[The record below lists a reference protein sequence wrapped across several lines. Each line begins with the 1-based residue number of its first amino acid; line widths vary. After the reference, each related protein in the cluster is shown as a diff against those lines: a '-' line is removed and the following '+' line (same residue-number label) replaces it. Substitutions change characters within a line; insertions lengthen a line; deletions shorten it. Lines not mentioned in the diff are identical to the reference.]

1 MPLKKNEK
9 KPAETPEPLVL
20 LESLLGRVLFLL
32 KKASFKAQEFSEEN
46 LGPLGLTGRHL
57 GVMLVIQ
64 EMGSISQQE
73 IGKCVQMDR
82 TTMVQVIDELEKM
95 NLVERKESPT
105 DRRAHAVY
113 LTAKGKAILPKA
125 DQLGWAAEK
134 RFLAHLEAKEQ
145 KELARLLKK
154 LVVAHYSESRVKE

>member
-1 MPLKKNEK
+1 MLFKKTEK
-9 KPAETPEPLVL
+9 PPVETVEPLGL
-20 LESLLGRVLFLL
+20 LESLLGRMLFLL
-32 KKASFKAQEFSEEN
+32 KKATLKAQEFSEEN

-57 GVMLVIQ
+57 GVMLVIS
-64 EMGSISQQE
+64 EKGSISQQE

-95 NLVERKESPT
+95 HLVERKESPT

-113 LTAKGKAILPKA
+113 LTAKGKELLPKA
-125 DQLGWAAEK
+125 DQLGRAAEK
-134 RFLAHLEAKEQ
+134 KFLAHLDAKEQ

-154 LVVAHYSESRVKE
+154 LVVAHYSGSKEKE

>member
-1 MPLKKNEK
+1 M
-9 KPAETPEPLVL
+9 
-20 LESLLGRVLFLL
+20 GRVLFLL
-32 KKASFKAQEFSEEN
+32 KKASFKAQEFSEEY

-57 GVMLVIQ
+57 GVMLVI
-64 EMGSISQQE
+64 EEKGSISQQE

-113 LTAKGKAILPKA
+113 LTVKGKEILPKA
-125 DQLGWAAEK
+125 DQLGGAAAK
-134 RFLAHLEAKEQ
+134 KLLAPLETREQ
-145 KELARLLKK
+145 KELIRLLKK
-154 LVVAHYSESRVKE
+154 LVVAHYSTSKIKE

>member
-1 MPLKKNEK
+1 MIFKKTEK
-9 KPAETPEPLVL
+9 RPMEIAESLVL

-57 GVMLVIQ
+57 GVMLVIA
-64 EMGSISQQE
+64 EKGSISQQE

-113 LTAKGKAILPKA
+113 LTAKGKEILPKA
-125 DQLGWAAEK
+125 DQLGRAAAK
-134 RFLAHLEAKEQ
+134 RLLAPLDAKEQ
-145 KELARLLKK
+145 RELTRLLKK
-154 LVVAHYSESRVKE
+154 LVVAHYSGSKEKE

>member
-1 MPLKKNEK
+1 MLLKKNEK
-9 KPAETPEPLVL
+9 RTAETTSPLGL
-20 LESLLGRVLFLL
+20 LESLLARMFFLL
-32 KKASFKAQEFSEEN
+32 KKATLKAQEFSEEN
-46 LGPLGLTGRHL
+46 LAPLGLTGRHL
-57 GVMLVIQ
+57 GVMLVI
-64 EMGSISQQE
+64 EEKGSISQQE
-73 IGKCVQMDR
+73 IGKCIQMDR

-105 DRRAHAVY
+105 DRRAYAVY

-134 RFLAHLEAKEQ
+134 RFLAHLDAKEQ

-154 LVVAHYSESRVKE
+154 LVVAHYSESRAKE